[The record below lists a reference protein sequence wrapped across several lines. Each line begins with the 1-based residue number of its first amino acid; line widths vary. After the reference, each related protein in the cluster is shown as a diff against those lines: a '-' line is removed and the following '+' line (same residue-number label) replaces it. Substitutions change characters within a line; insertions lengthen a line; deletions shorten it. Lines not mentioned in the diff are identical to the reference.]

1 MTLRTVWRD
10 IRAKHF
16 RIAES
21 SGSIGIVG
29 IVAFIVGAVLLVWK
43 PFLGKFSKWVALLI
57 FLLIPV
63 LNL

>member
-1 MTLRTVWRD
+1 MTLRSVWRD
-10 IRAKHF
+10 IREKHF

-29 IVAFIVGAVLLVWK
+29 IVAFIIGAILLVWK